1 MSFRCHNCQSE
12 IKSDVALLDRP
23 SRCENCGSTID
34 TNFLGHVKRNVGI
47 HPALARRYVEIE
59 KSYISD
65 HSTVYQATKASP
77 TQTKATNHARQFH
90 YEAELDEIVPR
101 IPGYELLDC
110 IGKGAM
116 GSVYKARHLS
126 SGRDAAVK
134 ILSPELSNRR
144 DLVAR
149 FEREAAALRAFR
161 HPNVVAI
168 FDSGSYGHT
177 HYYGMEFIEGI
188 NLRRYIKKGPIEIDK
203 AIYYM
208 RSILRGLKAA
218 HDRGIIHRDLKP
230 ENILVEKVEGHAE
243 ERVVLVDFGLA
254 GILNESNDPHPNLTR
269 SKVTMGTVNYM
280 APEQHD
286 DAKRVDF
293 RSDLYACGVILYEC
307 ITGDLPLGRFLFPTE
322 RGLRVPALVDSCL
335 AKALARPVK
344 ERYQSVSEF
353 DADLLQIQEQLKTF
367 LPAKFLLPKTDMPTS
382 IPLSAISNS
391 PEEYSSL
398 GNDSIYKTIFA
409 SVPLWVKKPKLVYGI
424 LALLVGLVIGI
435 MVAQQTPKEVIISS
449 AGARPVYA
457 RVSFNAPAPQF
468 ISTSSQ
474 FSLAD
479 FLTLSSRNDKD
490 YVKYKSLSSI
500 WGFSNSQII
509 YQAKQGDSG
518 HFRRDLSFVV
528 TPVEV
533 PLTSATVQGKISFKT
548 VTLPVTLT
556 KTQQLARELLGGNPE
571 TAAGGVF
578 YVNQSVDRAVGMMFF
593 VDGTCGVAE
602 LQKQND
608 LMQLVQY
615 EKGSCRVSPMRSGV
629 EIALNCDML
638 SGKCRGL
645 AENYEVANIHVENIS
660 KEKWQ
665 IALGCRNINCMFKV
679 GSNK

>member
-12 IKSDVALLDRP
+12 LKSDLALLDRP
-23 SRCENCGSTID
+23 GRCENCGSTVD

-59 KSYISD
+59 KSFISD
-65 HSTVYQATKASP
+65 HSTVYQATKPSP
-77 TQTKATNHARQFH
+77 TQSKAVHDSRKFR

-116 GSVYKARHLS
+116 GSVYRALHLS

-188 NLRRYIKKGPIEIDK
+188 NLRRYIKKGPIEVEK

-230 ENILVEKVEGHAE
+230 ENILVEKVEGKAD

-322 RGLRVPALVDSCL
+322 RGLRVPVSIDICL
-335 AKALARPVK
+335 AKALSRP
-344 ERYQSVSEF
+344 
-353 DADLLQIQEQLKTF
+353 L
-367 LPAKFLLPKTDMPTS
+367 
-382 IPLSAISNS
+382 
-391 PEEYSSL
+391 
-398 GNDSIYKTIFA
+398 
-409 SVPLWVKKPKLVYGI
+409 
-424 LALLVGLVIGI
+424 
-435 MVAQQTPKEVIISS
+435 
-449 AGARPVYA
+449 
-457 RVSFNAPAPQF
+457 
-468 ISTSSQ
+468 
-474 FSLAD
+474 
-479 FLTLSSRNDKD
+479 
-490 YVKYKSLSSI
+490 
-500 WGFSNSQII
+500 
-509 YQAKQGDSG
+509 
-518 HFRRDLSFVV
+518 
-528 TPVEV
+528 
-533 PLTSATVQGKISFKT
+533 
-548 VTLPVTLT
+548 
-556 KTQQLARELLGGNPE
+556 
-571 TAAGGVF
+571 
-578 YVNQSVDRAVGMMFF
+578 
-593 VDGTCGVAE
+593 
-602 LQKQND
+602 
-608 LMQLVQY
+608 
-615 EKGSCRVSPMRSGV
+615 
-629 EIALNCDML
+629 
-638 SGKCRGL
+638 
-645 AENYEVANIHVENIS
+645 
-660 KEKWQ
+660 
-665 IALGCRNINCMFKV
+665 
-679 GSNK
+679 